1 MNINQYVLKNQLRP
15 ADAVILHKKFM
26 GMVDH
31 FVIYV
36 GNDLSGPKFTANF
49 TKGIKVLPNEEINK
63 QLEKYVPKKIE
74 RCPGNNFDRQRAVDR
89 ALSRLGEKAYG
100 FFSNNC
106 EHYKNFVHYGKEYS
120 NQVDAAGTTLTATG
134 GLMAVGGVL
143 ASKKKTRNWGAVLLI
158 LGLGLKYLAERN
170 NNS

>member
-1 MNINQYVLKNQLRP
+1 MKQLKP

-36 GNDLSGPKFTANF
+36 GNDYSGPKFVANF
-49 TKGIKVLPNEEINK
+49 TKGIEVLPNEEINK

-74 RCPGNNFDRQRAVDR
+74 RFPGNDIYRQQAVNR

-106 EHYKNFVHYGKEYS
+106 EHFKNFVHYGKQYS
-120 NQVDAAGTTLTATG
+120 KQVDTAGTSLTATG
-134 GLMAVGGVL
+134 GLLAVGGVL

-158 LGLGLKYLAERN
+158 LGLGLKYLAERS